1 MDGDIEMY
9 SEEQI
14 AARSTLKNDPDIL
27 KILADVV
34 YWFMQIAQLYIW
46 TDVEGLG
53 NVVLEKDYKNN
64 QRLLALILR
73 PNIEKEE
80 LDFIVNADWEHDRLV
95 SG

>member
-1 MDGDIEMY
+1 
-9 SEEQI
+9 
-14 AARSTLKNDPDIL
+14 
-27 KILADVV
+27 
-34 YWFMQIAQLYIW
+34 MQIAQLYIW